1 MEIVSIMDV
10 LINILSFL
18 GGMFVLYLTAYV
30 KVKGKNKALIEDVEK
45 LEDEKQK
52 IIAKYRAET
61 EEIKKQHT
69 LDVEKRKFQYED
81 KRKQFSKYFSLL
93 DEFHGKCNSVFL
105 ERFQPIITEFLSG
118 YLVDDKQAK
127 NEAIV
132 KYNEEVQSLVFELNE
147 EHLKLKSEQNSIR
160 LIASPEVDELLD
172 KLEIAVKTA
181 TDLST
186 EMLRF
191 MSTPEFW
198 ADQSL
203 VLPYQEKLTVSG
215 NEVQVA
221 HNNLKEQMKIELN
234 EI

>member
-1 MEIVSIMDV
+1 MDV
-10 LINILSFL
+10 IINTISFL
-18 GGMFVLYLTAYV
+18 GGMLVLYITAYV
-30 KVKGKNKALIEDVEK
+30 KVKGKNKALMEDVEK

-61 EEIKKQHT
+61 EGIKKLHT

-81 KRKQFSKYFSLL
+81 KRKQFTKYFSLL
-93 DEFHGKCNSVFL
+93 DEFHGKSNSVFV
-105 ERFQPIITEFLSG
+105 EKFQPIITEFLSG
-118 YLVDDKQAK
+118 YLVDDEVVK
-127 NEAIV
+127 NEAAV
-132 KYNEEVQSLVFELNE
+132 KYNESVQTLVFDLNE

-172 KLEIAVKTA
+172 KLEIAVKAA

-186 EMLRF
+186 DMLRF

-198 ADQSL
+198 SEQSL
-203 VLPYQEKLTVSG
+203 ILPYQEKLTVSG
-215 NEVQVA
+215 NEVQA
-221 HNNLKEQMKIELN
+221 FHDRLKAQMKTELN

>member
-1 MEIVSIMDV
+1 MEMIPVMDV
-10 LINILSFL
+10 IINTLSFL
-18 GGMFVLYLTAYV
+18 GGMLALYLTAYV

-93 DEFHGKCNSVFL
+93 DEFHGKSNSVFV
-105 ERFQPIITEFLSG
+105 EKFQPIVNEFLAG
-118 YLVDDKQAK
+118 YLVDDEDVK

-132 KYNEEVQSLVFELNE
+132 KYNGSVQALVFELNE
-147 EHLKLKSEQNSIR
+147 EQLKLKSEQNSIR
-160 LIASPEVDELLD
+160 LIASLEVDELLD
-172 KLEIAVKTA
+172 KLEIAVKAA

-186 EMLRF
+186 DMLQF
-191 MSTPEFW
+191 MTTLEFW
-198 ADQSL
+198 ADQNL
-203 VLPYQEKLTVSG
+203 ILPYQEKLVVSG
-215 NEVQVA
+215 NEVQVF
-221 HNNLKEQMKIELN
+221 HNKLKEQMKIELN

>member
-1 MEIVSIMDV
+1 MDV

-18 GGMFVLYLTAYV
+18 GGMSVLYLTAYV
-30 KVKGKNKALIEDVEK
+30 KVKGKNKALIEDVKK

-118 YLVDDKQAK
+118 YLVDDEQVK

-132 KYNEEVQSLVFELNE
+132 KYNGEVQSLVFELNE

-160 LIASPEVDELLD
+160 LIASPEVDELLG
-172 KLEIAVKTA
+172 KLYIAVKTA

-215 NEVQVA
+215 NEVQVT

>member
-1 MEIVSIMDV
+1 MDV
-10 LINILSFL
+10 IINTISFL
-18 GGMFVLYLTAYV
+18 GGMLVLYITAYV
-30 KVKGKNKALIEDVEK
+30 KVKGKNKALMEDVEK

-61 EEIKKQHT
+61 EGIKKLHR

-81 KRKQFSKYFSLL
+81 KRKQFTKYFSLL
-93 DEFHGKCNSVFL
+93 DEFHGKSNSVFV
-105 ERFQPIITEFLSG
+105 EKFQPIITEFLSG
-118 YLVDDKQAK
+118 YLVDDEVVK
-127 NEAIV
+127 NEAAV
-132 KYNEEVQSLVFELNE
+132 KYNESVQTLVFDLNE

-172 KLEIAVKTA
+172 KLEIAVKAA

-186 EMLRF
+186 DMLRF

-198 ADQSL
+198 SEQSL
-203 VLPYQEKLTVSG
+203 ILPYQEKLTVSG
-215 NEVQVA
+215 NEVQA
-221 HNNLKEQMKIELN
+221 FHDRLKAQMKTELN

>member
-1 MEIVSIMDV
+1 MEIVSNMDV
-10 LINILSFL
+10 IISILSFL
-18 GGMFVLYLTAYV
+18 GGMLVLYLTAYV

-69 LDVEKRKFQYED
+69 LDIEKRKFQYED

-118 YLVDDKQAK
+118 YLVDDEQVK
-127 NEAIV
+127 NETIV
-132 KYNEEVQSLVFELNE
+132 KYNKDVQALVFELNE

-160 LIASPEVDELLD
+160 LIASPDVDKLLD

-203 VLPYQEKLTVSG
+203 ILPYQEKLAVSG
-215 NEVQVA
+215 NEVQEA
-221 HNNLKEQMKIELN
+221 HNSLKEQMKIELN

>member
-1 MEIVSIMDV
+1 MDV
-10 LINILSFL
+10 IINILSFL
-18 GGMFVLYLTAYV
+18 GGMLVLYLTAYV

-69 LDVEKRKFQYED
+69 LDIEKRKFQYED

-93 DEFHGKCNSVFL
+93 DEFHGKRNSVFL
-105 ERFQPIITEFLSG
+105 ERVQPIITEFLSG
-118 YLVDDKQAK
+118 YLVDDEQVK

-132 KYNEEVQSLVFELNE
+132 KYNKDVQALVFELNE

-160 LIASPEVDELLD
+160 LIASPDVDKLLD

-191 MSTPEFW
+191 MSTPEFL

-203 VLPYQEKLTVSG
+203 ILPYQEKLAVSG